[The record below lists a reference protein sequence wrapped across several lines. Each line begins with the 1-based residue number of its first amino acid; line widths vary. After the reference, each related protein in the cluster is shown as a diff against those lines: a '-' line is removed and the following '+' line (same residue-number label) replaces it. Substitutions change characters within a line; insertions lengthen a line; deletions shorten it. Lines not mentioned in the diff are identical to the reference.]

1 MGGLIALLAILG
13 AGSATISLIIRNL
26 YYICQPNEVLI
37 FAGSSRR
44 LGQKKVG
51 YRLVKGG
58 SSIRTPLLEKAMR
71 MDLTNMIIE
80 LRVSN
85 SYSKGGIPLKVDGVA
100 NIKIAGEEPTI
111 HNAIERLLGKSRK
124 EIETIAKETLEGNL
138 RGVLASLTPEQV
150 NEDKIAFAKSLLDEA
165 EEDLEKLGLVLDTLQ
180 IQNISDDV
188 RYLDSIGRKQ
198 QAELQRDARIAEA
211 EAKAA
216 SAIQTAENEKITSVR
231 RIDRDMGIA
240 EAEAERRIQD
250 ALTQRPAVIAESES
264 EIAAELARIQAEIPV
279 QQERI
284 KQVAQQ
290 LKADVIA
297 PAEADCKRE
306 IASAQGSAASII
318 EDGKAQA
325 EGTQKLAE
333 SWKTAG
339 PNARDIFLLQKLE
352 TLLKT
357 LTATVPDV
365 AVHNVTVIDGQGGG
379 MAKQAVSF
387 IEQLKHTTGLDI
399 PAAVNSLAAAKDGN
413 SGGPQANTVSPEPP
427 SSTRPDAFTAR
438 TAPYASVPYADTA
451 HTEEFPLEVASPSDS
466 APRPVFKDAIYKML
480 DRVAETHPT
489 QAEAEARIERT
500 VKTMMSL
507 KKYLRQ
513 TWEDGG
519 DVALADL
526 IQHPRI
532 HVPVSKVKTWI
543 LP

>member
-13 AGSATISLIIRNL
+13 AGSGVISLIIRNL

-37 FAGSSRR
+37 FAGSERR

-58 SSIRTPLLEKAMR
+58 SSLRTPLLEKAMR

-85 SYSKGGIPLKVDGVA
+85 AYSKGGIPLKVDGVA

-124 EIETIAKETLEGNL
+124 EIEKIAKETLEGNL

-180 IQNISDDV
+180 IQNISDEV

-216 SAIQTAENEKITSVR
+216 SAVQTAENEKITAVR

-250 ALTQRPAVIAESES
+250 ALTQRPAVVAEAEA

-297 PAEADCKRE
+297 PAEADCKRA
-306 IASAQGSAASII
+306 IAQAKGDAARIL

-333 SWKTAG
+333 SWQTAG
-339 PNARDIFLLQKLE
+339 ASARDIFLLQKLE

-357 LTATVPDV
+357 MTATVPDV
-365 AVHNVTVIDGQGGG
+365 AVQNVTVIDGQTGG

-387 IEQLKHTTGLDI
+387 IEQLRQTTGLDI
-399 PAAVNSLAAAKDGN
+399 AAAVNGLTARSDGD
-413 SGGPQANTVSPEPP
+413 SDVKGAIAPQPVVPQPAQ
-427 SSTRPDAFTAR
+427 PDAFSAR
-438 TAPYASVPYADTA
+438 TIPYADTR
-451 HTEEFPLEVASPSDS
+451 HREESAAEESAAIETVDS
-466 APRPVFKDAIYKML
+466 TRPVFKEAVKKML
-480 DRVAETHPT
+480 DRVAQTNPT
-489 QAEAEARIERT
+489 QADAEARVERT
-500 VKTMMSL
+500 VKTLTSL
-507 KKYLRQ
+507 KQHLRQ
-513 TWEDGG
+513 AWEADG
-519 DVALADL
+519 DAALADL
-526 IQHPRI
+526 LEHPQLKI
-532 HVPVSKVKTWI
+532 PVSKVKTWI
-543 LP
+543 L